1 MIPEHRAALED
12 LLFRMADD
20 ALIYG
25 HRNSEWTGLA
35 PILEEDI
42 AFSSI
47 AQDKIGHALALYQI
61 LTSLGNPDPD
71 TLAFMRDERQFRCCH
86 LVELP
91 TQDYAVALM
100 RHALFDYAER
110 HRYAM
115 LEESTAEPLAELARK
130 VRGEIKY
137 HVFHAST
144 WLRLLGKDGT
154 DESRARMQQALDML
168 LPYALG
174 IFEPSPYEEE
184 LRQSGIFAGEE
195 ALKQRW
201 LDEVIPLLEDAGYT
215 VPAIDTIEPIFGGRR
230 GYHTEHLQPLIDEMT
245 AVFRIDPN
253 AEW

>member
-1 MIPEHRAALED
+1 MIEHRHALED

-47 AQDKIGHALALYQI
+47 AQDKLGHALALYRMLADMGHAQ
-61 LTSLGNPDPD
+61 PD
-71 TLAFMRDERQFRCCH
+71 TLAFTRNEREFRCCQ

-100 RHALFDYAER
+100 RHALFDIAEQI
-110 HRYAM
+110 RYEM
-115 LEESTAEPLAELARK
+115 LESSAFRPLAELARK

-137 HVFHAST
+137 HVFHATS
-144 WLRLLGKDGT
+144 WLRMLGSNGT
-154 DESRARMQQALDML
+154 DESRARMQAALDML
-168 LPYALG
+168 FPYALG
-174 IFEPSPYEEE
+174 IFEPSRYDEE
-184 LRQSGIFAGEE
+184 LSTSGIFPGEAE
-195 ALKQRW
+195 LQHRW
-201 LDEVIPLLEDAGYT
+201 LDEIVPVLENSGYCVPSLDAVEPVYGGRSGYHSEHLGPLL
-215 VPAIDTIEPIFGGRR
+215 
-230 GYHTEHLQPLIDEMT
+230 DEMT
-245 AVFRIDPN
+245 AVFRLDPD

>member
-1 MIPEHRAALED
+1 MEHRAALED
-12 LLFRMADD
+12 LLVRMADD

-47 AQDKIGHALALYQI
+47 AQDKIGHALALYTLLHQ
-61 LTSLGNPDPD
+61 LGHPKPDHM
-71 TLAFMRDERQFRCCH
+71 AFMRQEHQYRCCH

-110 HRYAM
+110 VRYEA
-115 LEESTAEPLAELARK
+115 LRESAYKPLAELANK

-137 HVFHAST
+137 HVFHANT
-144 WLRLLGKDGT
+144 WLRLLGSEGT
-154 DESRARMQQALDML
+154 DESRARMQAALDL
-168 LPYALG
+168 LMPYALG
-174 IFEPSPYEEE
+174 MFEPSPYDDE
-184 LRQSGIFAGEE
+184 LWRSGIFPGEN
-195 ALKQRW
+195 AIRSRW
-201 LDEVIPLLEDAGYT
+201 LDDIVPVLESSGYRVPSIEALEPT
-215 VPAIDTIEPIFGGRR
+215 VGGRR
-230 GYHTEHLQPLIDEMT
+230 GYHTEHFQPLLDEMT
-245 AVFRIDPN
+245 IVFRLDPD

>member
-1 MIPEHRAALED
+1 MMEHRAALED

-47 AQDKIGHALALYQI
+47 AQDKLGHALALY
-61 LTSLGNPDPD
+61 TMLGQLGHPDPD
-71 TLAFMRDERQFRCCH
+71 TLAFTRQERQFRCCH

-110 HRYAM
+110 NRYRL
-115 LEESTAEPLAELARK
+115 LEQSSFAPLAALAQK

-137 HVFHAST
+137 HTFHAST
-144 WLRLLGKDGT
+144 WLRLLGREGT
-154 DESRARMQQALDML
+154 DESRARMQAALEML
-168 LPYALG
+168 FPYALG
-174 IFEPSPYEEE
+174 IFEPSRYEDE
-184 LRQSGIFAGEE
+184 LRASGIFAGEE
-195 ALKQRW
+195 ELRRRW
-201 LDEVIPLLEDAGYT
+201 LDEIIPLLEEAGYR
-215 VPAIDTIEPIFGGRR
+215 VPPLDSVQPCYGGRS
-230 GYHTEHLQPLIDEMT
+230 GYHTEHLQPLLDEMT
-245 AVFRIDPN
+245 AVFRIDPS

>member
-1 MIPEHRAALED
+1 MEHRAALED

-47 AQDKIGHALALYQI
+47 AQDKLGHALALYTI
-61 LTSLGNPDPD
+61 LHELGYPDPD
-71 TLAFMRDERQFRCCH
+71 TLAFMRNAEQFRCCH

-91 TQDYAVALM
+91 TKDYAVALM
-100 RHALFDYAER
+100 RHALFDYAEH
-110 HRYAM
+110 HRYRL
-115 LEESTAEPLAELARK
+115 LEESSYEPLAQLARK

-137 HVFHAST
+137 HIFHAST
-144 WLRLLGKDGT
+144 WLRLLGSEGT
-154 DESRARMQQALDML
+154 DESRARMQAALDML
-168 LPYALG
+168 FPYALG

-184 LRQSGIFAGEE
+184 LQRSGIFPGEAVLQE
-195 ALKQRW
+195 QYLA
-201 LDEVIPLLEDAGYT
+201 DVVPLLEQCGYR
-215 VPAIDTIEPIFGGRR
+215 VPDPASITPAYGGRR
-230 GYHTEHLQPLIDEMT
+230 GYHTEHLQPLIEEMT
-245 AVFRIDPN
+245 AVFRIDPS

>member
-1 MIPEHRAALED
+1 MTADHRAALED

-47 AQDKIGHALALYQI
+47 AQDKLGHALALYHL
-61 LTSLGNPDPD
+61 LTDLGNPDPD
-71 TLAFMRDERQFRCCH
+71 TLAFTRDEQQFRCCH

-100 RHALFDYAER
+100 RHALFDYAEQN
-110 HRYAM
+110 RYAL
-115 LEESTAEPLAELARK
+115 LEQSTYQPLAELARK

-144 WLRLLGKDGT
+144 WLRLLGNEGT
-154 DESRARMQQALDML
+154 DESRMRMQAALDML

-174 IFEPSPYEEE
+174 IFEPSPYEQE
-184 LRQSGIFAGEE
+184 LRSAGIFPGEE
-195 ALKQRW
+195 ELKQRW
-201 LDEVIPLLEDAGYT
+201 LEDVVPLLESAGYRL
-215 VPAIDTIEPIFGGRR
+215 PAIETIEPAYGGRR
-230 GYHTEHLQPLIDEMT
+230 GYHTEHLQPLIEEMT
-245 AVFRIDPN
+245 VVFRIDPD